1 VAAAA
6 ARVAVDPFSPGIV
19 PFATFF
25 PAVLIASLIWGTGPG
40 LLTLALSVL
49 LGSYLWLAPRHSVA
63 LASMGEIS
71 SLAIFVVGAGCL
83 VLVAHLFNRRSEQLR
98 REASQHAKAQ
108 AELAERTAEFE
119 AMLVTV
125 PAGVWLVHTS
135 EPDLVRRNKFAADL
149 MGMPEHSLE
158 PLPRMDTRRVEGIKL
173 AQNGIVLRRDQLP
186 LIRLMRGKEFSNEEF
201 QFLRED
207 GTVKTMLANA
217 RPLRDEGGSIVGGVM
232 IGLDITDRKESEE
245 ALRRS
250 EERLRGFAASDVI
263 GVVMADLGGLIEDA
277 NDEFLRIAGRSR
289 EDLREGRISWQALTP
304 PEWHEVDL
312 AHLEE
317 ARQRGACSRYEKEL
331 LRPDGTRVP
340 ILIGF
345 ALVGEERNKVTAF
358 TLDLSE
364 QKRAEA
370 QVRLITREMAH
381 RLKNLMTM
389 IGSIANQTRRNAPDL
404 ESFDTQFHQRLGAL
418 SRAVDILNTGQ
429 WRGAMMADAVRGGLL
444 AYAGTGRVNCK
455 GPNVELGTSDALAV
469 SLVVHELVT
478 NAVKYG
484 ALSNATGEVEV
495 RWRCASN
502 SNRAVLF
509 EWLESGGPPV
519 GEPGP
524 AGFGTRLIAQAF
536 GAMDAK
542 VEMDF
547 APEGLRCRITVPLAE
562 APAENGAKRAV
573 NL

>member
-1 VAAAA
+1 M
-6 ARVAVDPFSPGIV
+6 SPGVV
-19 PFATFF
+19 PFVTFF
-25 PAVLIASLIWGTGPG
+25 PAVLIATLLWGAGSG
-40 LLTLALSVL
+40 LLTLALSAL
-49 LGSYLWLAPRHSVA
+49 LGSYIWLAPRHSFA
-63 LASMGEIS
+63 LASTGEVL
-71 SLAIFVVGAGCL
+71 SLAIFVGASCFL
-83 VLVAHLFNRRSEQLR
+83 VLVGHLFNRRTEELR
-98 REASQHAKAQ
+98 QEARQHAKAR

-125 PAGVWLVHTS
+125 PAGVWLAHTS

-149 MGMPEHSLE
+149 MGMPQQHSLE

-173 AQNGIVLRRDQLP
+173 AQDGVVLRRDQLP
-186 LIRLMRGKEFSNEEF
+186 LVRLMRGKEFSNEEF
-201 QFLRED
+201 QFLRQD
-207 GTVKTMLANA
+207 GTMKTMLANA
-217 RPLRDEGGSIVGGVM
+217 RALRDEGGNIVSAVM

-263 GVVMADLGGLIEDA
+263 GVVMADVGGTIEDA

-289 EDLREGRISWQALTP
+289 EDLREGRVSWQALTP
-304 PEWHEVDL
+304 PEWQQADL

-317 ARQRGACSRYEKEL
+317 ALERGACSRYEKEL

-340 ILIGF
+340 ILVGF
-345 ALVGEERNKVTAF
+345 ALHGRESNKVTAF
-358 TLDLSE
+358 TLDLTE

-370 QVRLITREMAH
+370 QVRLTTREMAH

-389 IGSIANQTRRNAPDL
+389 ISSIANQTRRNAADL
-404 ESFDTQFHQRLGAL
+404 DSFDTQFHQRLGAL
-418 SRAVDILNTGQ
+418 SRAVDILNNGQ

-444 AYAGTGRVNCK
+444 AYAGTGRVNCN
-455 GPNVELGTSDALAV
+455 GPDVELGTSAALAV

-495 RWRCASN
+495 RWRFASSSNCA
-502 SNRAVLF
+502 VVF
-509 EWLESGGPPV
+509 EWVERGGPPV

-536 GAMDAK
+536 GALNAK
-542 VEMDF
+542 VETEF
-547 APEGLRCRITVPLAE
+547 APGGLVCRIALPMADM
-562 APAENGAKRAV
+562 ASENGNKRAV
-573 NL
+573 NH